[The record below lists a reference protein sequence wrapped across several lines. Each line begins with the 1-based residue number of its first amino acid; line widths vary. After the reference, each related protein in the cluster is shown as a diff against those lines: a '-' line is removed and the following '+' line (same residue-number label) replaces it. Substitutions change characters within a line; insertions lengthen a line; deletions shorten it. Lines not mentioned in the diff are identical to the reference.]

1 MDGNSSRNEWWSLL
15 SEVIVLPTSKQLD
28 RKWLHIGCRVIVVN
42 ETIYQRSATLN
53 VTKDSA
59 ALYYREIYSKNKI
72 VDPLSISGQ
81 QHKVSASMASS
92 QHSTN
97 SIPLPASNRGIFSH
111 SLFLFNHKYF
121 LLLHVQTSFRYL
133 MYFFLIEKST

>member
-1 MDGNSSRNEWWSLL
+1 VTEKKKVTNRVETRFVMDGNSSRNEWWSLL

-42 ETIYQRSATLN
+42 ETLYQRSATLN

-59 ALYYREIYSKNKI
+59 ALYYRDIYSKNKI
-72 VDPLSISGQ
+72 TDSLSISGQ

-97 SIPLPASNRGIFSH
+97 SIPLPASNRGI
-111 SLFLFNHKYF
+111 
-121 LLLHVQTSFRYL
+121 
-133 MYFFLIEKST
+133 

>member
-97 SIPLPASNRGIFSH
+97 SIPLQASNRGTFSH
-111 SLFLFNHKYF
+111 SLF
-121 LLLHVQTSFRYL
+121 S
-133 MYFFLIEKST
+133 I